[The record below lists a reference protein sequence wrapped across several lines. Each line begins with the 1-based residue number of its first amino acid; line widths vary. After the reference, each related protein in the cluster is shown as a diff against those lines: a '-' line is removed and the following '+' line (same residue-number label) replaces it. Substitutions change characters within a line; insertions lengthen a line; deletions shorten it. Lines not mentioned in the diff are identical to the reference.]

1 MKKITMLLLFAMVVA
16 VLSLAQMPTKGIS
29 QPKDNNV
36 KIEDETT
43 TPVIPA
49 IIETQTIV
57 CPVVKD
63 TWIYAFR
70 PDSNYGKGYGWKDRT
85 DKDKDITVPKMF
97 LGFGGADKK
106 AVLLQF
112 DISKL
117 PKGKLAK
124 KAVIK
129 LYNDFAGSAAETKV
143 DAKMITK
150 PWEEM
155 KATWKTKPSWTSASL
170 STTSLSGA
178 IGYGQAGKWYEWD
191 VTKMILVWMVN
202 KRPNNGIVLDPQGDS
217 GVDRDFICKEY
228 QGKEQFYPVLEVTYE
243 KEPPAKKP
251 VPKDSKQ

>member
-1 MKKITMLLLFAMVVA
+1 MKKVIMLLLAVMIIPVMV
-16 VLSLAQMPTKGIS
+16 LAQTPARSIS
-29 QPKDNNV
+29 QPQNKN
-36 KIEDETT
+36 TT
-43 TPVIPA
+43 DAEIPKAAVITS
-49 IIETQTIV
+49 TQVIV

-85 DKDKDITVPKMF
+85 DKERDITVPKMF

-124 KAVIK
+124 RAVVK
-129 LYNDFAGSAAETKV
+129 LYNDFAGSDAETKV

-155 KATWKTKPSWTSASL
+155 NVTWKTKPSWTSAIL
-170 STTSLSGA
+170 GTTSLNGA
-178 IGYGQAGKWYEWD
+178 IGYGQDGKWYEWD

-202 KRPNNGIVLDPQGDS
+202 KKPNYGIALDPQGDA
-217 GVDRDFICKEY
+217 GVDRDFVCKEY

>member
-1 MKKITMLLLFAMVVA
+1 MKKVIMLLALTVIVT
-16 VLSLAQMPTKGIS
+16 VLALAQMPSKGIS
-29 QPKDNNV
+29 QPQDKNV
-36 KIEDETT
+36 KIEEETK

-63 TWIYAFR
+63 TWVYAFR

-112 DISKL
+112 DLSKL

-143 DAKMITK
+143 DAKMVTK
-150 PWEEM
+150 SWDEM
-155 KATWKTKPSWTSASL
+155 KVTWKTKPSWTSAAL
-170 STTSLSGA
+170 STTSLIGA
-178 IGYGQAGKWYEWD
+178 IGYGKAGKWYEWD

-202 KRPNNGIVLDPQGDS
+202 KRPNYGIALDPQGDS

-243 KEPPAKKP
+243 KESPAKKP
-251 VPKDSKQ
+251 VPKDAKQ